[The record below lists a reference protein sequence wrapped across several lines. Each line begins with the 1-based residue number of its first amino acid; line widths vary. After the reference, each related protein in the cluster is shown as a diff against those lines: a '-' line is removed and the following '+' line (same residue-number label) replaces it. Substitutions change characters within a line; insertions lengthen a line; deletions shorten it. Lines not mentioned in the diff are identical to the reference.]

1 MSDEEQR
8 IRAAY
13 KAGWHAGQENVL
25 LEGRWVST
33 PRAWPSEDQYVS
45 RLRLVTGSKSG
56 TTRLAG
62 HTLTENGQALGY
74 VSRTPALRYVVITG
88 RVGRTAGSC
97 GEVSGTLQT
106 TAERRRWHTQHKAEM

>member
-8 IRAAY
+8 IRAAF
-13 KAGWHAGQENVL
+13 KAGWHAGQEDVL

-62 HTLTENGQALGY
+62 HTLTENGRAMGY
-74 VSRTPALRYVVITG
+74 VSWTSALLPADG
-88 RVGRTAGSC
+88 PVGRAACSC
-97 GEVSGTLQT
+97 GEVSVRLPT
-106 TAERRRWHTQHKAEM
+106 TAERRRWHTQHKAEL